1 MSNNKILIITQQD
14 YFFIP
19 KNIKKIIDNFGYTNI
34 VSIIQIDN
42 KSSINNKRLY
52 FIKGFGLIQS
62 VKYGL

>member
-52 FIKGFGLIQS
+52 FIKG
-62 VKYGL
+62 Y